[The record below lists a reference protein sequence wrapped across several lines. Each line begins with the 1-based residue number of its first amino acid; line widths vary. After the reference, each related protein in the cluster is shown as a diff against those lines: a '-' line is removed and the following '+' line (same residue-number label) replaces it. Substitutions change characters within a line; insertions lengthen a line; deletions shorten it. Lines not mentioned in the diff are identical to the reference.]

1 MAIMAPL
8 ALRHSRAFM
17 FCPISASF
25 AKIMVKQSKI
35 KKVFQQKEK
44 RTKVTAKPVRNENC
58 VPLYSV
64 GRVFPHST
72 KTEDEPPKKKDREIC
87 FFNHLASKAQRRSL
101 LLLLPAAVS
110 SLMHRYRSTKCK

>member
-1 MAIMAPL
+1 MDGGWRSWRRSPL

-101 LLLLPAAVS
+101 LLLPAAVS
-110 SLMHRYRSTKCK
+110 SRPR

>member
-44 RTKVTAKPVRNENC
+44 RTKVTAKPVRNEN
-58 VPLYSV
+58 